1 MEAFLLF
8 SANFSVCYVQENAL
22 GFCNFVFV

>member
-1 MEAFLLF
+1 VLA
-8 SANFSVCYVQENAL
+8 YIQETAL